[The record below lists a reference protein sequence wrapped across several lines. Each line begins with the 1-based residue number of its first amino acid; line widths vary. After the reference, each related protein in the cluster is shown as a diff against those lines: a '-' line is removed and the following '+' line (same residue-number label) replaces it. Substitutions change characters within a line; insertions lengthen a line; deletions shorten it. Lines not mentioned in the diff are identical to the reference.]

1 MNRSTKPGVRSEDFA
16 FTVRAGGEDWHTY
29 YFEKDGK
36 KGTMA
41 FAQRSGKFV
50 IGVFCAGTL
59 TKEETMAKID
69 ESNREQAT

>member
-1 MNRSTKPGVRSEDFA
+1 MIRSEDFA
-16 FTVRAGGEDWHTY
+16 FTVHVSGEDWHAY

-41 FAQRSGKFV
+41 FAQRGEKFV

-59 TKEETMAKID
+59 TRQETMAKLS
-69 ESNREQAT
+69 ESDKGETT